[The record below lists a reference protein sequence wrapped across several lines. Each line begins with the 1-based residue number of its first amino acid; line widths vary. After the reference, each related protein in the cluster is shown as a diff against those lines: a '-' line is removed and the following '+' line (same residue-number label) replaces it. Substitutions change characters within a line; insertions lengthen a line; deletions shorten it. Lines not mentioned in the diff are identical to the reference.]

1 MFSEQVH
8 FDQMV
13 VPKSKAIL
21 PSHRTSMQRTCCGEQ
36 LFAHHIRMRESF
48 LLTPLLPGKL
58 PESNA
63 LLLQTMYLDNSRT
76 D

>member
-13 VPKSKAIL
+13 VQKSKVIL
-21 PSHRTSMQRTCCGEQ
+21 PSHRTFMQKTCCGEQ
-36 LFAHHIRMRESF
+36 LFARRIHMRGSF